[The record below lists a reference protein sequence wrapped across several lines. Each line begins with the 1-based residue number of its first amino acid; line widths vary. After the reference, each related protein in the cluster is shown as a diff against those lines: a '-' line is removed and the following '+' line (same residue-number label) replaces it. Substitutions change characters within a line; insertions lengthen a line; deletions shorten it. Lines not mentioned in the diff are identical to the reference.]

1 MFNPFKKSYRIVEFK
16 NQHGETK
23 FSATY
28 SHLIQR
34 IFINIERVRIY
45 IDSEGNLYG
54 WESFG
59 EHNTLKLANQAVQ
72 KHKSKIIDEFNA
84 KYKKSA
90 IHYVE

>member
-16 NQHGETK
+16 NQNGETK

-45 IDSEGNLYG
+45 IDFSGDLYAWDFDG
-54 WESFG
+54 KYDSLE
-59 EHNTLKLANQAVQ
+59 LANQAVQ
-72 KHKSKIIDEFNA
+72 KHKTKTIEKLNA
-84 KYKKSA
+84 TYKKSA